1 MRPTSSRPCG
11 DSLLFAACVAG
22 AVAMHPLARAAES
35 SGEPKAPSFAFDIA
49 PQPLEAALAT
59 FSSISNVQVL
69 YETSLTSGRHSAKV
83 RGILTA
89 PAALDAM
96 LAGTGLIAWRPT
108 EESFSLA
115 ARNDAGLPAGADSGG
130 LPAEAAKFTR
140 FLGILQASLL
150 ERLCRRA
157 ATRPGEY
164 QIALRFSV
172 GPAGSIERT
181 SLIDST
187 GNLERDAEIV
197 AAVQH
202 LNVGE
207 TPPPQLPQPITM
219 VISPRSPDVT
229 GDCISADRMQAGR

>member
-1 MRPTSSRPCG
+1 MHT
-11 DSLLFAACVAG
+11 LAQAG
-22 AVAMHPLARAAES
+22 EPS
-35 SGEPKAPSFAFDIA
+35 SGPKAPSFAFDIA
-49 PQPLEAALAT
+49 PQPLEAALST

-96 LAGTGLIAWRPT
+96 LAGTGLTAWRPT
-108 EESFSLA
+108 EESFSLV
-115 ARNDAGLPAGADSGG
+115 ARNSVGLPGGADLGG
-130 LPAEAAKFTR
+130 LPSEAAKFTR
-140 FLGILQASLL
+140 FLGVLQASLL

-181 SLIDST
+181 SLINST
-187 GNLERDAEIV
+187 GSGERDAEIV
-197 AAVQH
+197 AAVQQ
-202 LNVGE
+202 LRVGE
-207 TPPPQLPQPITM
+207 APPPQLPQPITM
-219 VISPRSPDVT
+219 VISPRPPDVT
-229 GDCISADRMQAGR
+229 GDCIPADRTQANR